1 MFRLHLALALA
12 AVGTSPWWVQAP
24 VRPAFAVQARAPDD
38 VPPLPWRQGD
48 PADSLYRA
56 ARETLGRRQFDTAA
70 ELFGRLP
77 SRYPG
82 SAYAPD
88 AYYWQAFALY
98 RVGDDGSLRTA
109 LAALQTQRARFPKA
123 ATQGDAAAL
132 ERRIQGELA
141 RRGDPTAAVAV
152 ERAASAVA
160 AAPPV
165 PPVPPVTAAAP
176 VPPTPEAP
184 EAPEPPDSPDP
195 DKHGKQG
202 KHGKDCEGDDDDIKI
217 AAVNALIQ
225 MDSEKARPILQRIL
239 ARRDAGSAC
248 LRQKAVFLIAQGGGE
263 GAEDILLETTRN
275 DPDPEVREQAVFWLS
290 QVGTEKAVTALDSI
304 LRRSTDR
311 QLQEK
316 ALFALSQHESPR
328 ARAALRGYAERADV
342 PEELR
347 AKAIFWIGQSDD
359 PESGAYLR
367 SLYGRVKSVELRKK
381 LLFSVSQQDTRESR
395 TWLLTVARDATQP
408 LELRKQ
414 ALFAAGQDGVPS
426 TELGALYDGLTDR
439 ELKEQLLFVLSQ
451 QDDPAAI
458 DRLLAV
464 ARKDPDTE
472 LRKKALFW
480 LGQSDD
486 PRAAKALQDIIESP

>member
-1 MFRLHLALALA
+1 MFRLPLVLAIA
-12 AVGTSPWWVQAP
+12 AIGTGRWLVPSPVERN
-24 VRPAFAVQARAPDD
+24 RPVQARSPDEAP
-38 VPPLPWRQGD
+38 PPPWRQGD

-56 ARETLGRRQFDTAA
+56 ARETLGRRQFDSAA
-70 ELFGRLP
+70 GLFGRLP

-109 LAALQTQRARFPKA
+109 LAALATQRTRFPKA

-141 RRGDPTAAVAV
+141 RRGDATAAVAV

-160 AAPPV
+160 TAPV
-165 PPVPPVTAAAP
+165 PPVPPVAAVAP
-176 VPPTPEAP
+176 VPPDP
-184 EAPEPPDSPDP
+184 PEPPDAPGP
-195 DKHGKQG
+195 EKPGER
-202 KHGKDCEGDDDDIKI
+202 GKDCEGDDDDIKI

-248 LRQKAVFLIAQGGGE
+248 LRQKAVFLVAQGGGE
-263 GAEDILLETTRN
+263 GTEDILLETTRN

-290 QVGTEKAVTALDSI
+290 QVGTDKAVTALDSI

-311 QLQEK
+311 RLQEK

-367 SLYGRVKSVELRKK
+367 SLFGRVKSVELRKK
-381 LLFSVSQQDTRESR
+381 LLFSVSQQGTRESR
-395 TWLLTVARDATQP
+395 SWLLTVARDATQP
-408 LELRKQ
+408 MEIRKH
-414 ALFAAGQDGVPS
+414 ALFSAGQAGVRS
-426 TELGALYDGLTDR
+426 AELGALYDGLRER

-451 QDDPAAI
+451 QDDSAAV

-464 ARKDPDTE
+464 ARRDPDTE

-486 PRAAKALQDIIESP
+486 PRAVKALQDIIESP

>member
-1 MFRLHLALALA
+1 MFRLQIGIALATLA
-12 AVGTSPWWVQAP
+12 AGHWWADPPASIQMLVQE
-24 VRPAFAVQARAPDD
+24 RAPDD
-38 VPPLPWRQGD
+38 LPPAPWRQGD

-56 ARETLGRRQFDTAA
+56 AREALGRREFDAA
-70 ELFGRLP
+70 ADLFGQLP
-77 SRYPG
+77 VRYPV

-98 RVGDDGSLRTA
+98 RVGDEAGLRSA
-109 LAALQTQRARFPKA
+109 LAALHTQRSRFPRA
-123 ATQGDAAAL
+123 AQGDAAAL

-141 RRGDPTAAVAV
+141 RRGDRTAAVAV
-152 ERAASAVA
+152 ERAATAVA
-160 AAPPV
+160 AV
-165 PPVPPVTAAAP
+165 PPVAP
-176 VPPTPEAP
+176 AVAP
-184 EAPEPPDSPDP
+184 APEPPDPPEPSVAPTPPDP
-195 DKHGKQG
+195 PEVPGKPGRMG
-202 KHGKDCEGDDDDIKI
+202 KECGGDDDDIKI

-248 LRQKAVFLIAQGGGE
+248 LRRKAVFLIAQGDGE
-263 GAEDILLETTRN
+263 GTEDILLQATRT

-304 LRRSTDR
+304 LRRSSDR

-328 ARAALRGYAERADV
+328 ARAALRGYAERSDV
-342 PEELR
+342 PEGLR
-347 AKAIFWIGQSDD
+347 EKAIFWIGQSDD

-367 SLYGRVKSVELRKK
+367 ALFGRIQSQELRKK
-381 LLFSVSQQDTRESR
+381 LLFSISQHEGKENRS
-395 TWLLTVARDATQP
+395 WLLGVARDAGQP
-408 LELRKQ
+408 LEIRKQ
-414 ALFAAGQDGVPS
+414 ALFSAGQAGVPVV
-426 TELGALYDGLTDR
+426 ELGALYDTLGER
-439 ELKEQLLFVLSQ
+439 ELKEQILFVLSQ
-451 QDDPAAI
+451 QDDPAAV

-464 ARKDPDTE
+464 ARKDSDPE

-486 PRAAKALQDIIESP
+486 PRAARALQDIIEQP